1 MLRVGGGST
10 SERRS
15 RRGRGI
21 SGPPRLLRRALGAAA
36 CAVALLAPTAAAGP
50 VVKVDGARLVDGA
63 GRQIQLRGVN
73 RSGTEYACSV
83 AGQPG
88 ARGYSIFDGPR
99 YDGPNLEQPQWMF
112 DAMRS
117 WGITAVRI
125 PLSEHCWLGD
135 VPSLNPAFSGAAYR
149 QAIERYVDQ
158 LGEHG
163 IAAILSLHVVGPDAA
178 PNLAGELLPMP
189 DADNAAT
196 FWAQVAGV
204 FKSRT
209 HVLYDAFN
217 EPHLWEIADDAQ
229 RWACWR
235 DGCQIDPQG
244 AAPPYQTAGMR
255 DIVNAIR
262 SAGSTQPIMLGGL
275 GFASLLQ
282 RWREH
287 LPADPANA
295 LVASFHNYPPPG
307 GGCTDAVCWDATIDA
322 IRLGGHPVVTGEL
335 GQYDC
340 NHDYLRR
347 YLDWA
352 DTHGQISYLA
362 WTWNETNAPSS
373 WTCAG
378 PSVITSYDGT
388 PTQTFGATYRAHLLA
403 RQAAENPPAQ
413 PPITALPPTPTPT
426 VTPRPRPGPPP
437 AARPRSL
444 RRHAIVGGN
453 RRFSIATGATNPSGP
468 CVSRNR
474 RAAVWVTVA
483 LKRVSGRRAH
493 RRFSVRRLNILVDGR
508 RQGHVIKK
516 NVPRI
521 LPSGVLRWKAKTRAG
536 KPFKAGSR
544 HVGSIELISSH
555 RNRRGQTVVRR
566 TRLSIPFFVC
576 AHQG

>member
-1 MLRVGGGST
+1 MSPVGGSLI

-15 RRGRGI
+15 RAGI
-21 SGPPRLLRRALGAAA
+21 RPSRPPRVIWRALGVAG
-36 CAVALLAPTAAAGP
+36 CALALLAPASAAAP
-50 VVKVDGARLVDGA
+50 VVKADGARLVDGA

-83 AGQPG
+83 AGSPG
-88 ARGYSIFDGPR
+88 SRGYSIFDGPR
-99 YDGPNLEQPQWMF
+99 YDGPNVDQPQWMF

-117 WGITAVRI
+117 WGITAVRV

-158 LGEHG
+158 LGENG

-178 PNLAGELLPMP
+178 PNLDGALLPMP
-189 DADNAAT
+189 DADNAT
-196 FWAQVAGV
+196 MFWTQVAGV

-217 EPHLWEIADDAQ
+217 EPHLWEIAEDAQ

-235 DGCQIDPQG
+235 DGCNVDPEG
-244 AAPPYQTAGMR
+244 PPPAYQTAGMR

-262 SAGSTQPIMLGGL
+262 AAGSTQPIMLGGL
-275 GFASLLQ
+275 GFASLLH

-307 GGCTDAVCWDATIDA
+307 GGCTDEACWKATIDA
-322 IRLGGHPVVTGEL
+322 IRVAGHPVVTGEL

-352 DTHGQISYLA
+352 DAHGQISYLA
-362 WTWNETNAPSS
+362 WTWNETNPPSN

-378 PSVITSYDGT
+378 PSVIASYDGT

-403 RQAAENPPAQ
+403 RQAAENPPVQ
-413 PPITALPPTPTPT
+413 PPVTALPPTPAVTPTPT
-426 VTPRPRPGPPP
+426 VTPPPVSPP
-437 AARPRSL
+437 AARSRTL
-444 RRHAIVGGN
+444 RRHAIIGGN
-453 RRFSIATGATNPSGP
+453 RRFSIATGATRASGP
-468 CVSRNR
+468 CVSRDR
-474 RAAVWVTVA
+474 RAAVRVTVA

-493 RRFSVRRLNILVDGR
+493 RRFSVRSLNILVDGR

-521 LPSGVLRWKAKTRAG
+521 LPSGVLRWKARTPAG

-544 HVGSIELISSH
+544 HVGSIELVSSH
-555 RNRRGQTVVRR
+555 RNRRGQKVVRR

-576 AHQG
+576 A

>member
-1 MLRVGGGST
+1 MRRVGGSLLG
-10 SERRS
+10 ERRS
-15 RRGRGI
+15 RGVI
-21 SGPPRLLRRALGAAA
+21 GPSRSWRVIWRSLVAAA
-36 CAVALLAPTAAAGP
+36 SALALLAPTAAAAP

-99 YDGPNLEQPQWMF
+99 YDAPNLDQPQRMF

-117 WGITAVRI
+117 WGITAVRV

-135 VPSLNPAFSGAAYR
+135 VPSLNPAFSGAPYR

-158 LGEHG
+158 LGENG

-189 DADNAAT
+189 DADNAT
-196 FWAQVAGV
+196 SFWAQVAGV

-244 AAPPYQTAGMR
+244 AAPAYQTVGMR
-255 DIVNAIR
+255 DIVDAIR
-262 SAGSTQPIMLGGL
+262 AAGSTQPIMLGGL
-275 GFASLLQ
+275 GFASLLH

-295 LVASFHNYPPPG
+295 LVASFHNYPSPV
-307 GGCTDAVCWDATIDA
+307 GGCTDAACWEATIDP
-322 IRLGGHPVVTGEL
+322 IRLAGHPVVTGEL

-347 YLDWA
+347 YVDWA
-352 DTHGQISYLA
+352 DAHGQISYLA
-362 WTWNETNAPSS
+362 WAWNETDAPSS
-373 WTCAG
+373 WTCGG

-403 RQAAENPPAQ
+403 RQAAENPPLQ
-413 PPITALPPTPTPT
+413 PPVTAPPPPS
-426 VTPRPRPGPPP
+426 VVPRPRPGPLP
-437 AARPRSL
+437 APRERTV

-453 RRFSIATGATNPSGP
+453 RRLRIATGETNPTGP
-468 CVSRNR
+468 CVSRDR
-474 RAAVWVTVA
+474 RATVRVSVA
-483 LKRVSGRRAH
+483 LTRVRGRRAH
-493 RRFSVRRLNILVDGR
+493 RRFSVRGLNTLVDGR
-508 RQGHVIKK
+508 HQRRVMKTD
-516 NVPRI
+516 VSRI
-521 LPSGVLRWKAKTRAG
+521 LKRGVLRWKARASTG
-536 KPFKAGSR
+536 KPFQAGTR
-544 HVGSIELISSH
+544 HVGSIELVSSH
-555 RNRRGQTVVRR
+555 RNRRGKTIVRR

-576 AHQG
+576 A